1 MIGNNSYTAQLKSE
15 GSNHKLLRIFSCDD
29 AQVDNA
35 SSGSSGFGK
44 NRLARAR
51 FLIGLFLCQPFP
63 HSDVMEKKIPET
75 SQITSLALT
84 LEDLTGN
91 AVYLVTS
98 LHLGVMDI
106 SASGLAMSSRTSNA

>member
-1 MIGNNSYTAQLKSE
+1 
-15 GSNHKLLRIFSCDD
+15 
-29 AQVDNA
+29 
-35 SSGSSGFGK
+35 
-44 NRLARAR
+44 
-51 FLIGLFLCQPFP
+51 
-63 HSDVMEKKIPET
+63 MEKKIPET